1 MFSKYPR
8 KKIVLYSL
16 IILFFIMMET
26 PMIMLGNKVEP
37 FVFGLPFL
45 LFWVLLW
52 WFICTALF
60 LIGYLTNWGSK
71 STDTESK

>member
-26 PMIMLGNKVEP
+26 PMILLANKVEP
-37 FVFGLPFL
+37 FVFGLPFF

-52 WFICTALF
+52 WFICTVLF
-60 LIGYLTNWGSK
+60 LIGYITNWGSK
-71 STDTESK
+71 SPETESK